1 MTAQR
6 RRLPAVGLA
15 LALGAGTVVAG
26 AVPAQATGR
35 SGQPSL
41 EARSVP
47 LLQVH
52 GRQFKDLDRNGRL
65 DPYEDWRLS
74 PQRRAE
80 DLTSRMTLAE
90 KAATMVHGT
99 LPTTTTGV
107 PGGGSAYDLD
117 GARRIIQTLGVTS
130 AISRVSGPA
139 DELAEQHNTLQQI
152 AEEGR
157 LGIPLTISTDPRNAF
172 QYVAGASVQAG
183 SFSQWPETTGLAATR
198 DPQLV
203 RRFGDIAR
211 QEYRAVGITM
221 ALSPQADVATE
232 PRWARIN
239 GTFGE
244 DPAVVDRMA
253 AAYVTGFQAGRSGI
267 NPDSVVTVVKHWG
280 GYGAQENGFDSHNAY
295 GRYATFSSNESFFQH
310 LDAFT
315 GSFRAG
321 AASVMP
327 TYSIIEGVTVDGRPL
342 EQVGAGFSRQ
352 MLTDLLRDRYGFDG
366 VVLSDW
372 GITSDCDA
380 NCENGWPAEQR
391 PGFAGFGTPWGVEDL
406 PVVDRYAK
414 GIDAGIDQFGGT
426 EASAPIVQ
434 AVQEGKL
441 TEARIDESVV
451 RILAQKFQQGLF
463 EDPYVDPAA
472 AARVVGNAQF
482 QAEATAAQQR
492 ATVLLENGRT
502 TGHDRVLPA
511 RAGSKVYLYGV
522 DRAAAERAGLTVV
535 DRPEDADLA
544 LARTSTPYETLHPQ
558 YVFGSMQHE
567 GNLAFAPGQP
577 DFDAITAISAEV
589 PTVVSVYMDRPAVLT
604 ELQPHVAGLLADFG
618 ISDDALLALVTG
630 QAQPQGRL
638 PFELPSSMAAVAAQ
652 ASDRPAD
659 SDRPLYRLGHGLR
672 Y

>member
-15 LALGAGTVVAG
+15 LALGAGM
-26 AVPAQATGR
+26 AVTGSTPAQAGDR
-35 SGQPSL
+35 PAQPSL

-65 DPYEDWRLS
+65 DPYEDWRRS
-74 PQRRAE
+74 PDQRAH
-80 DLTSRMTLAE
+80 DLTGRMTLAE

-107 PGGGSAYDLD
+107 PGGGSAYDLAA
-117 GARRIIQTLGVTS
+117 ARTMIQTHGVTS
-130 AISRVSGPA
+130 AISRVSGAA
-139 DELAEQHNTLQQI
+139 DSLAEQHNALQQI

-157 LGIPLTISTDPRNAF
+157 LGIPLTISTDPRNSF
-172 QYVAGASVQAG
+172 QYVAGASVQTG

-203 RRFGDIAR
+203 RRFGDVAR
-211 QEYRAVGITM
+211 QEYRAAGITM

-253 AAYVTGFQAGRSGI
+253 DAYVTGFQAGDRGL

-295 GRYATFSSNESFFQH
+295 GRYATFSSNRSFYRH

-315 GSFRAG
+315 GAFRAG

-327 TYSIIEGVTVDGRPL
+327 TYSIIKGVTVGGQPL
-342 EQVGAGFSRQ
+342 EQVGAGFNRQ
-352 MLTDLLRDRYGFDG
+352 MLTDLLRDRYGFSG

-380 NCENGWPAEQR
+380 NCENGWPAGQR

-414 GIDAGIDQFGGT
+414 GIDAGLDQFGGT

-441 TEARIDESVV
+441 TEARIDQSVV
-451 RILAQKFQQGLF
+451 RVLEQKFQQGLF

-472 AARVVGNAQF
+472 ALRVVGNAQF
-482 QAEATAAQQR
+482 QAEATAAQER
-492 ATVLLENGRT
+492 ATVLLQNART
-502 TGHDRVLPA
+502 GDHRVLPA

-558 YVFGSMQHE
+558 YTFGSMQHE

-577 DFDAITAISAEV
+577 DFDAIAAISAKV

-604 ELQPHVAGLLADFG
+604 ELQPKASAILADFG
-618 ISDDALLALVTG
+618 ISDDALLAVVTG
-630 QAQPQGRL
+630 AAQPGGRL

-652 ASDRPAD
+652 ASDLPAD
-659 SDRPLYRLGHGLR
+659 SARPLYRLGFGLH